1 MPQHQHILILAD
13 DLSGAAEMAA
23 IAWRRGIVVSL
34 EQEIPQTLK
43 HGLTVINTETRSM
56 SKEEARQVIREIASR
71 LNLNSSTPLFKK
83 SDSVLRGHI
92 IAEAAELISATDF
105 NRCFILT
112 ANPSRSRIIK
122 NGRYFVEGIPL
133 ENTSFHTD
141 PAFPVS
147 SGYLPEILKDVP
159 HEMGYKHFQKNEP
172 IPLEGIFSFDVE
184 NEEDLKNWTDMM
196 QPGDFCCGASDAF
209 NLFLTQL
216 NIPQAKERKMQR
228 RFPVKFNVI
237 LHGSTIRNIPFEK
250 EIGKNRIP
258 QFELPSLQSAENE
271 LPEPFYNEIKNVLT
285 NKRTIYL
292 SAGTFIAKNSGL
304 SKRIEKMLGET
315 ARLLYRDFSH
325 EGLHLYVTG
334 GATATAVIGS
344 LGINRSIVEDEPAK
358 GVVTLSPENKKLYLT
373 VKPGSYQWPETI
385 LEKKK

>member
-1 MPQHQHILILAD
+1 MPQHQHILVLAD
-13 DLSGAAEMAA
+13 DFSGAAEMAA
-23 IAWRRGIVVSL
+23 IAWRRGIEVSL

-43 HGLTVINTETRSM
+43 PGLMVINTETRSM
-56 SKEEARQVIREIASR
+56 PKEEARQVIREIASR

-122 NGRYFVEGIPL
+122 DGRYFVEGIPL
-133 ENTSFHTD
+133 ENTSFHAD
-141 PAFPVS
+141 PVFPVS

-159 HEMGYKHFQKNEP
+159 HDVIYKHLQKNEP
-172 IPLEGIFSFDVE
+172 IPSEGIFSFDVE
-184 NEEDLKNWTDMM
+184 TEDDVKNGTEMM
-196 QPGDFCCGASDAF
+196 QCGDFCCGASDAF
-209 NLFLTQL
+209 NLFLSKL
-216 NIPQAKERKMQR
+216 KIPQAKERKMQR
-228 RFPVKFNVI
+228 RFPVKFRVI

-250 EIGKNRIP
+250 KISKSGIP
-258 QFELPSLQSAENE
+258 QFELPCSQSAEAE
-271 LPEPFYNEIKNVLT
+271 LPQQFYNEIKNVLT
-285 NKRTIYL
+285 EERIIYL
-292 SAGTFIAKNSGL
+292 STGTFIAKEPGL
-304 SKRIEKMLGET
+304 SKRIEKMLGNMS
-315 ARLLYRDFSH
+315 RLLYRDFSN

-344 LGINRSIVEDEPAK
+344 LGMNRFKVEDEPAN

-373 VKPGSYQWPETI
+373 VKPGSYKWPETI
-385 LEKKK
+385 LKKN